1 MIVRLMGEGQF
12 RIDDALTADLNEID
26 SSIDLA
32 IERGSDESLAAAL
45 GAMAALVRERGAPLA
60 DDELVPSDAILP
72 PPGISLDELLQLAGA
87 EGLIP
92 G

>member
-12 RIDDALTADLNEID
+12 RIDDVLAADLNEID
-26 SSIDLA
+26 SKIDLA
-32 IERGSDESLAAAL
+32 IETASEESLAAAL
-45 GAMAALVRERGAPLA
+45 GAMAALVRLRGAPLA

-72 PPGISLDELLQLAGA
+72 PPAISLGELLQLTGA

>member
-1 MIVRLMGEGQF
+1 MGEGQF
-12 RIDDALTADLNEID
+12 RIDDALAVDLNVFDGRIDDALESGSETLLAEALSAMADLV
-26 SSIDLA
+26 
-32 IERGSDESLAAAL
+32 RG
-45 GAMAALVRERGAPLA
+45 RGAPLA

-72 PPGISLDELLQLAGA
+72 PPGISLDQLRQLAGS

>member
-12 RIDDALTADLNEID
+12 RVDDALKKDLNAID
-26 SSIDLA
+26 ERIDRAVEADSEAELA
-32 IERGSDESLAAAL
+32 ETLSV
-45 GAMAALVRERGAPLA
+45 MAALVRERGTPLA

-72 PPGISLDELLQLAGA
+72 PPGISLEQLRTLVSAD
-87 EGLIP
+87 GLIP